1 MNGYKKLKENKMNQ
15 AVEDE
20 YLDDSTR
27 LAFKL
32 KKMETI
38 YQVIE
43 AVDRGEVTVDR
54 EQAKAAYDQFL
65 KKLDARQVEAKQV
78 KYERH
83 GHRSMRAVYRVA
95 ACIVVLLCALMPFA
109 IANFDEVCA
118 YLRGL
123 KIDFKEN
130 HAELQ
135 FIQTQ
140 NLNVPDGWKG
150 NYYLTYIPEG
160 FELTRISEWFT
171 YVEFENEEG
180 RRIIFDECDE
190 SVETSL
196 NTENADVSYVSVGE
210 NQVMLI
216 QWEGTITVTWA
227 TTDRY
232 FVLQAETTEH
242 EALKIVE
249 NVRKNNMKQTSEN
262 VTKKREVICLL

>member
-1 MNGYKKLKENKMNQ
+1 MNGYKKMKENKMNQ
-15 AVEDE
+15 EVENE
-20 YLDDSTR
+20 YLDDLTR

-32 KKMETI
+32 KEMETI

-43 AVDRGEVTVDR
+43 AVDRGEITVDR
-54 EQAKAAYDQFL
+54 EQEKAAYDQFL
-65 KKLDARQVEAKQV
+65 KKLDARQVGAKQV

-83 GHRSMRAVYRVA
+83 SHRSMRSVYRTA

-109 IANFDEVCA
+109 FANINEVCA
-118 YLRGL
+118 YFRGL

-135 FIQTQ
+135 FTQTQ

-150 NYYLTYIPEG
+150 NYYLSYIPEG
-160 FELTRISEWFT
+160 FELTRIGEWFT

-180 RRIIFDECDE
+180 RRIIFDEYDE

-196 NTENADVSYVSVGE
+196 NTESADVSYVSAGE

-216 QWEGTITVTWA
+216 QWEGTVTVTWA

-232 FVLQAETTEH
+232 FVLQAEITER
-242 EALKIVE
+242 EALKIAE
-249 NVRKNNMKQTSEN
+249 NVIKIT
-262 VTKKREVICLL
+262 